1 MAVTGTAGLAGRV
14 ALVTGGG
21 SGIGAAIS
29 ARLADEGAHVLVGQ
43 RTPQTAAAAASRLAA
58 PHRSLDVA
66 VADLADAASC
76 RALVARCVERF
87 GGIDILVNNA
97 AVTGPGASRP
107 LLDCD
112 DEWLD
117 RVVGVNLTA
126 AFRCSR
132 EAARC
137 MVARGTPGVIVNIG
151 SVAAYAAQ
159 HHATAYTTTKA
170 GMLGLTRGLAFEL
183 APHNIRAVHVAPG
196 DIALDERAGTPAPPP
211 ELSEPQ
217 RWWERHT
224 PLGRRG
230 HPDDVASMVAYLCS
244 AEAGFVTGASILVDG
259 GWLSY

>member
-1 MAVTGTAGLAGRV
+1 MGVGEGRLAGRV

-21 SGIGAAIS
+21 SGIGAAVS
-29 ARLADEGAHVLVGQ
+29 ARLADEGASVLVGQ
-43 RTPQTAAAAASRLAA
+43 RTPQTAAAAAARLEKEG
-58 PHRSLDVA
+58 RDIEVA
-66 VADLADAASC
+66 VADLAEASAC
-76 RALVARCVERF
+76 TALVQRCLDRF

-117 RVVGVNLTA
+117 RMVEVNLSA

-132 EAARC
+132 EAARH
-137 MVARGTPGVIVNIG
+137 MVAEGKPGVIVNIG

-159 HHATAYTTTKA
+159 RHATAYSATKA
-170 GMLGLTRGLAFEL
+170 GMLGLTQGLAFEL
-183 APHNIRAVHVAPG
+183 APHNIRAVYVAPG
-196 DIALDERAGTPAPPP
+196 DIALDDSAGQPAPPP
-211 ELSEPQ
+211 ELSAPQ

-224 PLGRRG
+224 PLARRG
-230 HPDDVASMVAYLCS
+230 HPDDVASMVAYLVS
-244 AEAGFVTGASILVDG
+244 SEASFVTGASILVDG